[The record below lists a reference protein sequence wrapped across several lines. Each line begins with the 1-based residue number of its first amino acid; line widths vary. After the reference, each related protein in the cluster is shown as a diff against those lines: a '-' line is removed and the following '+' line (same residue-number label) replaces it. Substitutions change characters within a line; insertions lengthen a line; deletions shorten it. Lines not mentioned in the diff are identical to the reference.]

1 MQEKDKN
8 TSNSAWVSRLMNKYT
23 ITLLIFLVWLAFF
36 DRNSLVGKMQLRGKI
51 ATLKKEKAYYQNKI
65 EEDNRKMKELLSNK
79 DNLEKF
85 AREQYL
91 MKNKNE
97 DIFVIVNLL
106 ERGKNSGHRL
116 REIKSRFSSERSLR
130 NYSNRLANRFISRDI
145 PISGSIFIP

>member
-36 DRNSLVGKMQLRGKI
+36 DRN
-51 ATLKKEKAYYQNKI
+51 YQNKI

-97 DIFVIVNLL
+97 DIFVIVN
-106 ERGKNSGHRL
+106 K
-116 REIKSRFSSERSLR
+116 
-130 NYSNRLANRFISRDI
+130 
-145 PISGSIFIP
+145 

>member
-51 ATLKKEKAYYQNKI
+51 ATLNYQNKI

-97 DIFVIVNLL
+97 DIFVIVN
-106 ERGKNSGHRL
+106 K
-116 REIKSRFSSERSLR
+116 
-130 NYSNRLANRFISRDI
+130 
-145 PISGSIFIP
+145 